1 MYNEE
6 NNCFSVNSEGRRKG
20 CLKVLK
26 LNINVYQNYYRY
38 KAISVFNELNIEI
51 RLIHNKGLF
60 EIKTKKYLMST
71 KH

>member
-6 NNCFSVNSEGRRKG
+6 NNCFSVNSEGRREG

-26 LNINVYQNYYRY
+26 LNITAYQNYYRY
-38 KAISVFNELNIEI
+38 KAISVFNELNVEI

-60 EIKTKKYLMST
+60 KIKTKKYLMST